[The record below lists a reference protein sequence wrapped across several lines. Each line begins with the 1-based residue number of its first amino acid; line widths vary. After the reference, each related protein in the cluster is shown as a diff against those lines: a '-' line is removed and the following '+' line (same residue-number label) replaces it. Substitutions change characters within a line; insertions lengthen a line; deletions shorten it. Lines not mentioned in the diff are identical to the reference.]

1 MASTISE
8 TLIGFA
14 SFRVLTTNVTNAPL
28 LADASLN
35 VNLATGAALNLVS
48 VRLGAPLLTDSNV
61 PVVPAYNPNAA
72 NEADPWRLAFVNGTL
87 ENPNYKIVTT
97 FHGGLVALSGVNAL
111 VTRQG
116 DTTWLLN
123 IRDVVGA
130 AAVPVAAADEYSVTV
145 SIYTVSLNC

>member
-14 SFRVLTTNVTNAPL
+14 SFRVLTTNATNAALVP
-28 LADASLN
+28 DASSN

-48 VRLGAPLLTDSNV
+48 VRLGPPVLTDSNV
-61 PVVPAYNPNAA
+61 PVVPAYNAGAP
-72 NEADPWRLAFVNGTL
+72 NEADPWRLAFVNGGV

-97 FHGGLVALSGVNAL
+97 FHGGLLALSGVLAL

-116 DTTWLLN
+116 DNTWLLN
-123 IRDVVGA
+123 MRDTAGA
-130 AAVPVAAADEYSVTV
+130 AAIPVAAADEYTVTV
-145 SIYTVSLNC
+145 SIYSVSIN